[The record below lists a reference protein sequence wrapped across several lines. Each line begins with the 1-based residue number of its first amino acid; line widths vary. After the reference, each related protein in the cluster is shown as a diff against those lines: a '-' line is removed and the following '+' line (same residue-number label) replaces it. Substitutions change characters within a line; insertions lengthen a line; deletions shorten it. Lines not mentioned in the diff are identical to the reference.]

1 MLLPA
6 AAMTVGSSWSKR
18 TNDTLEL
25 SDLSGFELIGSE
37 SKNGEDEFEDDR
49 GSNALS
55 NGEEDDC
62 EDDCGLNS
70 PSNVLL
76 ETWNTLRPPVK
87 EETIKGKWYGVLYST
102 KKSQAPYI
110 AKTLRRFLADEN
122 GPVDCIEMR
131 CLKPKVGSVTILHN
145 TTLHLPDITS
155 FPLCDI
161 IYGLLEVVPLKGKN
175 SIFHHMKM

>member
-76 ETWNTLRPPVK
+76 EIWNTLRPPVK
-87 EETIKGKWYGVLYST
+87 EKTIKESGMVSC
-102 KKSQAPYI
+102 KKSQALYS
-110 AKTLRRFLADEN
+110 AKILRQFLADEN
-122 GPVDCIEMR
+122 GPVNCIEMR
-131 CLKPKVGSVTILHN
+131 CLKPNKVGSGKLLDN
-145 TTLHLPDITS
+145 TPLHLPDIAS
-155 FPLCDI
+155 PFMISSMVL
-161 IYGLLEVVPLKGKN
+161 
-175 SIFHHMKM
+175 